1 MGQTDREGVIMT
13 GSPFTQDMQTT
24 IVLDELDADR
34 ILRFLYNGHRPERV
48 HTLICLC
55 GTLADLREDPRAWNG
70 WRILPNAVCPECL
83 AAGNFRKAEEIAA
96 LYPSEAYDRYIKMLS
111 EVLLAR
117 ARGR

>member
-1 MGQTDREGVIMT
+1 MT
-13 GSPFTQDMQTT
+13 GSPFPTALQTT

-55 GTLADLREDPRAWNG
+55 GTLADLRESPKAWNG

-83 AAGNFRKAEEIAA
+83 AAGNTRKAAEIAD
-96 LYPSEAYDRYIKMLS
+96 LYPSRAYEIFLKQL
-111 EVLLAR
+111 EKVLLQKAR
-117 ARGR
+117 AR

>member
-1 MGQTDREGVIMT
+1 MT
-13 GSPFTQDMQTT
+13 GSPFAQALQTM
-24 IVLDELDADR
+24 IVLDEGDCDR
-34 ILRFLYNGHRPERV
+34 LLRFLYNGRRPEKV

-55 GTLADLREDPRAWNG
+55 GAIADLRESPKAWNG
-70 WRILPNAVCPECL
+70 WRILPNAMCPECL
-83 AAGNFRKAEEIAA
+83 AAGNARKAEEIAD